1 MKQRMMFISALLVV
15 FLSASAKKLKVTI
28 NGTASPS
35 LESIYLIVNED
46 TATAQLVPVIDGKFK
61 VTVKVTEDDYIR
73 LVEKKTYR
81 PEIRS
86 VVIIADER
94 QINVD
99 MERRKVENSYMTK
112 CLQDALR
119 EIESAGPGTFH
130 IDVFSDKPEDWE
142 RARAE
147 EKEIRARMK
156 EQQRMVVKQIMEKE
170 RYTVIPAWILIIYP
184 EQASAFLG
192 DYEFSEWIEH
202 PVLKKK

>member
-112 CLQDALR
+112 CLQDAIR

>member
-1 MKQRMMFISALLVV
+1 MKQRLILLATLMVV

-28 NGTASPS
+28 DGTARPS

-46 TATAQLVPVIDGKFK
+46 TATAQLVPVIEGKFK
-61 VTVKVTEDDYIR
+61 VTVKVNEDDYIR

-86 VVIIADER
+86 VVIIADDR
-94 QINVD
+94 HITVD
-99 MERRKVENSYMTK
+99 MERRKVENSLLTK
-112 CLQDALR
+112 NLQDALS

-142 RARAE
+142 KARAE
-147 EKEIRARMK
+147 EREIRAQMK
-156 EQQRMVVKQIMEKE
+156 EQQRMVVKMVMERE
-170 RYTVIPAWILIIYP
+170 RYNVIPAWILIIYP

-192 DYEFSEWIEH
+192 DYEFSEWLEH